1 MNDLRTHTHSNGL
14 ESEFEAFEKA
24 SKSANSIKLQIL
36 YEMNIAGAL
45 KGLTPDEFVEMH
57 GGLINTVRRRFTDLW
72 KEGKI
77 FHHPRL
83 LTRKNNADNAC
94 VAWVLGCDP
103 LPTKKRAKRE
113 WVGLTD
119 EERMALF
126 ETAGGLFAYAKD
138 IEARLKDKNT

>member
-1 MNDLRTHTHSNGL
+1 LK
-14 ESEFEAFEKA
+14 SEFEAFEKA
-24 SKSANSIKLQIL
+24 SNSANGIKLQII

-45 KGLTPDEFVEMH
+45 KGITPDEFVEMN

-77 FHHPRL
+77 LHHPDS
-83 LTRKNNADNAC
+83 LTRKNNAGNSC

-103 LPTKKRAKRE
+103 SSGKKRAKRE

-119 EERMALF
+119 DEITAVLWNRTYSDNPLDNPPYESYRAIEQALK
-126 ETAGGLFAYAKD
+126 E
-138 IEARLKDKNT
+138 KNT